1 MNNVVVQQA
10 ASNLAGIILTDAAR
24 CHLLSYLEKDTQSK
38 GVRFSVKKTGC
49 SGLSY
54 VIDYVDAPKEN
65 DIIIPLNANY
75 HICIDK
81 GSYPFLKGMSMDYVK
96 QGLNHKFVFNNPN
109 QTGQCGCGE
118 SFTVDEIPE

>member
-1 MNNVVVQQA
+1 MSDGVQQHI
-10 ASNLAGIILTDAAR
+10 ASNSTGIVLTDAAK
-24 CHLLSYLEKDTQSK
+24 CHLLSFLEKDPQWK

-54 VIDYVDAPKEN
+54 VVDYVDAPKEN
-65 DIIIPLNANY
+65 DIIIPLNADY
-75 HICIDK
+75 QICIDK
-81 GSYPFLKGMSMDYVK
+81 NSYPFLKGMSMDYVK

-118 SFTVDEIPE
+118 SFTVDELPE